1 MAFPETF
8 PGAKLAKPN
17 KNTTFLEDYFTREI
31 GGLHRTRRKENCIRL
46 TRRML
51 CKIIAKDTRRQFLK
65 LPTIASYGQV
75 FYEDGKLFLA
85 HKGTNS
91 LDCHA
96 IRDGGRGYE
105 NLSSALCQLY
115 SIPLKPTIKDQVSYC
130 TYFLSHAELPQV
142 LFWSVTSAFSAGD
155 VITILLSF
163 AIIITLTLA

>member
-1 MAFPETF
+1 M
-8 PGAKLAKPN
+8 
-17 KNTTFLEDYFTREI
+17 TFLEDYFTREI
-31 GGLHRTRRKENCIRL
+31 GGLHRTRSRENCIRL

-51 CKIIAKDTRRQFLK
+51 CKVVTKDTRRKFVK

-96 IRDGGRGYE
+96 IRDGGRGCE

-130 TYFLSHAELPQV
+130 TSLLSNAEWPQV
-142 LFWSVTSAFSAGD
+142 LLWSVTSAFSPGD
-155 VITILLSF
+155 VITILCNISNYFYLDI
-163 AIIITLTLA
+163 ALA

>member
-1 MAFPETF
+1 M
-8 PGAKLAKPN
+8 
-17 KNTTFLEDYFTREI
+17 TFLEDYFTREI
-31 GGLHRTRRKENCIRL
+31 GGLHRTRSKENCILL

-51 CKIIAKDTRRQFLK
+51 CKVVTKDTRRKFVK

-96 IRDGGRGYE
+96 IRDGGRGCE

-115 SIPLKPTIKDQVSYC
+115 SIPLKPTIKDQVSYRN
-130 TYFLSHAELPQV
+130 S
-142 LFWSVTSAFSAGD
+142 
-155 VITILLSF
+155 
-163 AIIITLTLA
+163 

>member
-1 MAFPETF
+1 M
-8 PGAKLAKPN
+8 
-17 KNTTFLEDYFTREI
+17 TFLEDYFTREI
-31 GGLHRTRRKENCIRL
+31 GGLHRTRSKENCILL

-51 CKIIAKDTRRQFLK
+51 CKVVVKDTRRKFVK

>member
-31 GGLHRTRRKENCIRL
+31 GGLHRTRSRENYIRL

-51 CKIIAKDTRRQFLK
+51 CKVVVKDTRRKFLK
-65 LPTIASYGQV
+65 LPTIASHGQV

-130 TYFLSHAELPQV
+130 TSYLMLNCHKYFYGL
-142 LFWSVTSAFSAGD
+142 
-155 VITILLSF
+155 
-163 AIIITLTLA
+163 